1 MKIQINRGKVSRPQK
16 IVIYAP
22 EGLGKST
29 IGSQL
34 PSPLFIDLEQGTHH
48 LDVARVEP
56 TNLTQVED
64 LLVALANKKVE
75 GGFKTLVVDTIDWL
89 EELVVK
95 QVCDDGKKNSIEDFG
110 YGKGYTH
117 LAEKMSTVLGK
128 LDAVAAAGMDVV
140 LLAHSQVK
148 KFEAPDDAKAY
159 DRYELKLL
167 KTVGPL
173 IKEWCDA
180 LLFANWK
187 TNLKVP
193 DEGRAKGLGGK
204 ERKLYATH
212 TAAWDAKNR
221 HGLKDEEPFTPETI
235 RKILGAGA
243 AAPAVTSA
251 PAVGRD
257 DPPSSDAAEK
267 PKPDPVE
274 SPKQAATPPPST
286 PEPEDRIPGL
296 DTPQEQ
302 VAKILGEDT
311 PAAIQWLVKTGKLKT
326 GQSITDLP
334 EDYAKKIL
342 SRPLDFVKAVRKAA

>member
-1 MKIQINRGKVSRPQK
+1 MKIQINRGRVNRPQK
-16 IVIYAP
+16 VVIYAP

-29 IGSQL
+29 IASQL

-64 LLVALANKKVE
+64 LLVALANRKVE
-75 GGFKTLVVDTIDWL
+75 GGFKTLVIDTIDWL

-110 YGKGYTH
+110 YGKGYIH
-117 LAEKMSTVLGK
+117 LAEKMSTLLAK
-128 LDAVAAAGMDVV
+128 LDSVAAAGMDVV

-187 TNLKVP
+187 TNVKQP

-221 HGLKDEEPFTPETI
+221 HGLKDEEPFTPETL
-235 RKILGAGA
+235 RRILGAGG
-243 AAPAVTSA
+243 APAVTSA

-257 DPPSSDAAEK
+257 DPPSSDASTQQ
-267 PKPDPVE
+267 PKPESVE
-274 SPKQAATPPPST
+274 TPKPAAPPPSST
-286 PEPEDRIPGL
+286 PEPEDRLPGF
-296 DTPQEQ
+296 DSPQEQ
-302 VAKILGEDT
+302 VAKILGEHTD
-311 PAAIQWLVKTGKLKT
+311 AAIQWLVKNKHLEPGQGLEALSESMTSRILK
-326 GQSITDLP
+326 
-334 EDYAKKIL
+334 
-342 SRPLDFVKAVRKAA
+342 RPLEFVKAIQKAA

>member
-16 IVIYAP
+16 VVIYAP
-22 EGLGKST
+22 EGLGKSS
-29 IGSQL
+29 IASQL
-34 PSPLFIDLEQGTHH
+34 PNPLFIDLEQGTHH
-48 LDVARVEP
+48 LDVARFEP
-56 TNLTQVED
+56 ANLTQVED

-75 GGFKTLVVDTIDWL
+75 GGYKTLVIDTIDWL

-95 QVCDDGKKNSIEDFG
+95 QVCEDGKKNSIEDFG

-117 LAEKMSTVLGK
+117 LAEKMSTLLAK
-128 LDAVAAAGMDVV
+128 LDSVAAAGMDVV

-173 IKEWCDA
+173 IKEWCDT

-187 TNLKVP
+187 TNVKQP

-221 HGLKDEEPFTPETI
+221 HGLKDEEPFTPETLL
-235 RKILGAGA
+235 RILGAGT
-243 AAPAVTSA
+243 APAVTSA

-257 DPPSSDAAEK
+257 DPPSSDAAQQ
-267 PKPDPVE
+267 PKPETVETPKPV
-274 SPKQAATPPPST
+274 APPPST
-286 PEPEDRIPGL
+286 APEPEDRLPGF

-302 VAKILGEDT
+302 VAKLLGEDT
-311 PAAIQWLVKTGKLKT
+311 PAAIQWLVKNKHLQDGQGLESLSDTFAARILK
-326 GQSITDLP
+326 
-334 EDYAKKIL
+334 
-342 SRPLDFVKAVRKAA
+342 RPLEFVTAVRKAA